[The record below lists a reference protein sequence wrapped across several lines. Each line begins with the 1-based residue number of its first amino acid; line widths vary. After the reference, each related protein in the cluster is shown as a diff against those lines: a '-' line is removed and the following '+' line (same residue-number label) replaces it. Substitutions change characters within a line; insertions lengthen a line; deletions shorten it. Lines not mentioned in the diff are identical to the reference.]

1 MIVKPNSV
9 RYCKD
14 YIVYYSTLCDR
25 AKLQRERQA
34 REDAERQFKEL
45 EERMRVAEEKEQQRR
60 LGK

>member
-1 MIVKPNSV
+1 MSDTIYN
-9 RYCKD
+9 
-14 YIVYYSTLCDR
+14 YIVFSSITLCDR